1 MRSIP
6 DSHDSHH
13 LHDILLPQF
22 PLGRLAR
29 TPPQYFPLAST
40 QPFMREAPI
49 PSHSHP
55 DSWHRVPIGC
65 FHRNQP
71 HLLWNTTQGSEQQ
84 QASEHTSPDQ
94 NWADRYYKGYN
105 YAFKRPTALLKQ
117 YPNLF
122 NMNTQAHTRLEQQT
136 PAQTATPEPES
147 GDARE
152 FRRWERQAIPS
163 EPFPEFTEPLLAS
176 DELINEALEM
186 RSCRSSDGDAEA
198 SKRVDAAMLCQSGL
212 LEKLPEFLGQLAR
225 VDLDLETRLA
235 SNPESDPVGDNVEIT
250 EKPTSELE
258 VPTELTETQARR
270 HGRRVILPGGRPFK
284 LPGEE
289 IEDGRSAGKA
299 GGAESCTVV
308 SDSQD
313 PYGSGD
319 ETDAST
325 STTASLRVKRKRRMD
340 TVSDEHFQPNKIRI
354 QYTAPLTNLA
364 RQYKEML
371 AEHARQNPDGSS
383 SDALA
388 DLEFKMPTQER
399 SPSVASL
406 TSIRVIKIKIPEGW
420 STPESSRSGTPTE
433 PSPPKVIVLV
443 NPRSRSPS
451 PPAVASATPSRITK
465 IKVVNSR
472 GNPPTGSV
480 KRSASPTKI
489 TKIKVTN
496 FRPTTPVDSASRSTT
511 PNRMPRIKVINRKL
525 SPEALEK
532 AFEVA
537 QERSVSPESSG
548 VPSPSGSTS
557 SSNLEIARSSSSC
570 SNTSL
575 DSTWSATSKKT
586 TRIKWANKRSSPAP
600 YQSAPDLP
608 ASSSSER
615 SARPMTFKIAKRP
628 RVKSVGEADVR
639 ASKLRSSRVFLV
651 DELDMALH
659 DL

>member
-1 MRSIP
+1 M
-6 DSHDSHH
+6 
-13 LHDILLPQF
+13 
-22 PLGRLAR
+22 
-29 TPPQYFPLAST
+29 
-40 QPFMREAPI
+40 
-49 PSHSHP
+49 
-55 DSWHRVPIGC
+55 
-65 FHRNQP
+65 
-71 HLLWNTTQGSEQQ
+71 
-84 QASEHTSPDQ
+84 
-94 NWADRYYKGYN
+94 
-105 YAFKRPTALLKQ
+105 
-117 YPNLF
+117 
-122 NMNTQAHTRLEQQT
+122 
-136 PAQTATPEPES
+136 PEPES
-147 GDARE
+147 GDPRE

-186 RSCRSSDGDAEA
+186 RSCRSSGGDAEA

-212 LEKLPEFLGQLAR
+212 LEKLPEFLSQLAR

-235 SNPESDPVGDNVEIT
+235 SNPEPDPVGDNVEIT

-299 GGAESCTVV
+299 GGAESSTVV

-313 PYGSGD
+313 FYGSGD

-340 TVSDEHFQPNKIRI
+340 TVSDENFQPNKIRI
-354 QYTAPLTNLA
+354 QYTAPPTNLA

-388 DLEFKMPTQER
+388 DLEFKMPTLER

-465 IKVVNSR
+465 IKVINSRTPSPVDSLGRTATPSNITKIKVVNSR

-511 PNRMPRIKVINRKL
+511 PNRVPRIKVINRKL

-532 AFEVA
+532 TFEVA